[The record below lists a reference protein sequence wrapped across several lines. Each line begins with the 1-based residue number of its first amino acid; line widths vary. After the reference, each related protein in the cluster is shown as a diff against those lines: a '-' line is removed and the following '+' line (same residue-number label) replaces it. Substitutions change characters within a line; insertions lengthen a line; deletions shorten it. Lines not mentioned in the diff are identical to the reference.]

1 MTDNVFSRTGG
12 WLLYVAIL
20 GALAVSLPR
29 EFIVP
34 GGAHFILL
42 IGGIGL
48 WRYSVG
54 IIHFVRG
61 MYFLHVAYPRLRA
74 KARSLGDE
82 AAPSHVYLMVTSFRI
97 DAETTAKVYASII
110 REAVEC
116 GWPTTVVASIVELSD
131 EMLMRAIWRRLDPP
145 ERVQLRLV
153 RIPGTGK
160 RDGLAYGFRAISRD
174 VPDDDAVVAVV
185 DGDTVLNPGVVRGT
199 APYFRLMPNVGALTT
214 NEFCEV
220 HGSYLMSE
228 WHKLR
233 FAQRHINM
241 CSMGL
246 ARRVLTLTGRMS
258 VFRASVITRP
268 EFIGDVEYDSLKHWR
283 LGQFRFLTGDDKS
296 SWFSMMRLGYDTF
309 YVPDASIHTVEHP
322 PDPSFI
328 RSARQLMFRWYGNSL
343 RQNTRATKLGP
354 RRLGWFTWYV
364 LWDQRISMWTSILG
378 LTAAIVASIKYS
390 GVILVAYLLWIGL
403 TRLVLSTL
411 LMATGHP
418 VGPAYPVILYFNQI
432 FGSLMKIYVFFRLD
446 RQSWTRQKTSNS
458 GDSASFQ
465 QKLNRWSS
473 RVMTFSAV
481 SVFLATV
488 MFIV

>member
-1 MTDNVFSRTGG
+1 
-12 WLLYVAIL
+12 
-20 GALAVSLPR
+20 
-29 EFIVP
+29 
-34 GGAHFILL
+34 
-42 IGGIGL
+42 
-48 WRYSVG
+48 
-54 IIHFVRG
+54 
-61 MYFLHVAYPRLRA
+61 
-74 KARSLGDE
+74 
-82 AAPSHVYLMVTSFRI
+82 
-97 DAETTAKVYASII
+97 
-110 REAVEC
+110 
-116 GWPTTVVASIVELSD
+116 
-131 EMLMRAIWRRLDPP
+131 
-145 ERVQLRLV
+145 
-153 RIPGTGK
+153 
-160 RDGLAYGFRAISRD
+160 

-258 VFRASVITRP
+258 VFRASVVTRP

-283 LGQFRFLTGDDKS
+283 LGRFRFLTGDDKS

-343 RQNTRATKLGP
+343 RQNSRATKLGP

-378 LTAAIVASIKYS
+378 LTAAIVAAIKYS

-403 TRLVLSTL
+403 TRLVLTTL

-458 GDSASFQ
+458 ADSASFQ
-465 QKLNRWSS
+465 QRLNRWSS
-473 RVMTFSAV
+473 RIMTFSAV